1 MKYLITAVL
10 AWFLAQCAK
19 RVLNLFGY
27 NKRVF
32 RDGESTLLLS
42 GGMPS
47 GHSATV
53 VALTTS
59 IGLMEGINTAVFA
72 ISSVLAAIVMY
83 DAMKVRYSSGMQ
95 GDAINS
101 LIVEQKS
108 RVAKIRVSHGHTP
121 LEVAVGALIGVA
133 VAGVVFFATIFG
145 K

>member
-59 IGLMEGINTAVFA
+59 IGLMEGVNTAVFA

-101 LIVEQKS
+101 LIVEQNS
-108 RVAKIRVSHGHTP
+108 RVAKVRVAHGHTP

-133 VAGVVFFATIFG
+133 VAGVVFFATRFW
-145 K
+145 